1 MLLGPHPIQGGAG
14 ERTPSPVGVMPTLPA
29 VPCPGSSVPSTGII
43 RVSLNPAF
51 EYDMVVRDASVDL
64 ITLTGREPIHH
75 AFSVAP
81 PGSVARG
88 VPHIRLPT
96 PSGAR
101 SIVFTHP
108 SRGVVDEGNPWR
120 SSRLAARCA
129 AFRFF
134 FCFPLRVSRVLAF

>member
-1 MLLGPHPIQGGAG
+1 M
-14 ERTPSPVGVMPTLPA
+14 
-29 VPCPGSSVPSTGII
+29 PSTGII
-43 RVSLNPAF
+43 RVSLNAAF
-51 EYDMVVRDASVDL
+51 GYDMVVRDASVNL
-64 ITLTGREPIHH
+64 ITLAGREPILH

-88 VPHIRLPT
+88 VLHIRLPT

-101 SIVFTHP
+101 SIVFAHP
-108 SRGVVDEGNPWR
+108 SRGVVDEGNPWG

-134 FCFPLRVSRVLAF
+134 LCFPLRISHVLAF